1 MQFPAGLVRKN
12 GDAEGIKTGDDR
24 GTRGVCF
31 QSVHDKA
38 SLQYVIRLLSIQ
50 QSPLFSLSLIGLI
63 GLHTHTHSLCSS
75 RDDEIAEGLRDVQTD
90 NHNFHYYTKTNG
102 LFILG
107 RFSKVFSHLIG

>member
-50 QSPLFSLSLIGLI
+50 QSPLFSLSLIRLI
-63 GLHTHTHSLCSS
+63 GLHTHTHTHSAAAGMMRLQKGYVMF
-75 RDDEIAEGLRDVQTD
+75 RQTIII
-90 NHNFHYYTKTNG
+90 
-102 LFILG
+102 FIIIP
-107 RFSKVFSHLIG
+107 KQMVFSFLVGLAKCLVI